1 MGKETSGRDI
11 KNVNPEIKQGQT
23 KDKQRKK
30 VVGRGRRRRWQR
42 KRELEQ
48 SETKHYVFCFL
59 KRLMPPLPLTSA
71 MTRRKQT
78 DTPRLSL
85 LRPVARALPRWGT
98 DHGRHRLGVNRVPFI
113 WLDAAGGPIRQP
125 RRGWGRGRPMLSQP
139 LKLTSS
145 LGTLQTTV
153 KLIKLP
159 EKMSQYVWAACQRSQ
174 MRITAIWRHLHVAV
188 CCVTQQIPKIHFWPV
203 WLTELEFYTSSIHTC
218 PNTTINITLNTKCAL
233 IQHKPIY
240 ESIVIN
246 FRYHHS

>member
-1 MGKETSGRDI
+1 MWARNNGTRDI
-11 KNVNPEIKQGQT
+11 KNVNPGLKRGRQKRQT
-23 KDKQRKK
+23 KKR
-30 VVGRGRRRRWQR
+30 VVGIGRRGRWQR
-42 KRELEQ
+42 RRELQQ

-59 KRLMPPLPLTSA
+59 KRFMPLLPLTYT

-85 LRPVARALPRWGT
+85 LHPVVHVLPRWGT

-125 RRGWGRGRPMLSQP
+125 KRGWARGRSMLSQP

-159 EKMSQYVWAACQRSQ
+159 WKD
-174 MRITAIWRHLHVAV
+174 VAV
-188 CCVTQQIPKIHFWPV
+188 CVSGMSKEENEDNYFVRMPAGQKKKK
-203 WLTELEFYTSSIHTC
+203 L
-218 PNTTINITLNTKCAL
+218 
-233 IQHKPIY
+233 
-240 ESIVIN
+240 
-246 FRYHHS
+246 

>member
-1 MGKETSGRDI
+1 M
-11 KNVNPEIKQGQT
+11 
-23 KDKQRKK
+23 
-30 VVGRGRRRRWQR
+30 GRRTRWQR
-42 KRELEQ
+42 KRELAQ

-59 KRLMPPLPLTSA
+59 KRFMPLLPLTST

-85 LRPVARALPRWGT
+85 LHPVAHVLLRWGT

-125 RRGWGRGRPMLSQP
+125 KRGWGRGRPTLSQP

-159 EKMSQYVWAACQRSQ
+159 RKD
-174 MRITAIWRHLHVAV
+174 VAV
-188 CCVTQQIPKIHFWPV
+188 CVSGMSKDGNEDNCYMKMP
-203 WLTELEFYTSSIHTC
+203 
-218 PNTTINITLNTKCAL
+218 AG
-233 IQHKPIY
+233 HKKPLAVLSFIR
-240 ESIVIN
+240 
-246 FRYHHS
+246 FC